1 MYYLIMIVPIKPYKT
16 ILNYY
21 EALIFPTFVHT
32 SLASWP
38 SVFPRPLSTLAPV
51 VSGTAGP
58 GASRF
63 VEIVCLG
70 KDLQKLTLEFH
81 REGEV
86 DCY

>member
-1 MYYLIMIVPIKPYKT
+1 MKPS
-16 ILNYY
+16 
-21 EALIFPTFVHT
+21 FVQRLST
-32 SLASWP
+32 LPWLLQP
-38 SVFPRPLSTLAPV
+38 SVTRPLSTLAPV

-70 KDLQKLTLEFH
+70 KDLQKMTLEFH